1 MRLLIASSC
10 TALTLFTTSCV
21 PTTPEMPADQSAK
34 LRLHRMTPSEDLQET
49 NRTHGGSPMPATS
62 EGSWKF

>member
-1 MRLLIASSC
+1 MTFPIACFC
-10 TALTLFTTSCV
+10 TALTFLTASCV
-21 PTTPEMPADQSAK
+21 PTTPESPSDQAAK

-49 NRTHGGSPMPATS
+49 NRIYGGSPMPATS